1 MVWSQGRAEVFT
13 NETTSWY
20 FSSLQNDVVTWQ
32 KFPSKQVYWLDLFL
46 ILSWFWWVMTTCQ
59 NKQNKSTFLRS
70 LRVHSSALT
79 SPARLLWSVYSSVL
93 DQFYQLTLP
102 SFTHSIFVVG
112 NMIDNTGQTRR
123 HMTWLLIIIPFYPS
137 NATYVNDIYDLLLNL
152 INYKLQLYVS
162 TSENKTVPIGSEKE
176 KERGNL

>member
-112 NMIDNTGQTRR
+112 NMIDNTDR
-123 HMTWLLIIIPFYPS
+123 HRDTWHDYWLLSPFIP
-137 NATYVNDIYDLLLNL
+137 AMQCMLINDIYDLLLIL
-152 INYKLQLYVS
+152 INYKLQLYVF
-162 TSENKTVPIGSEKE
+162 TLENKTVPIGSEKE
-176 KERGNL
+176 RE